1 MEAVFRVKQG
11 SMYEILSKMEDR
23 ISSMGKK
30 LTNKRRLNIQLLTEF
45 VRFKLQVWETQGDSA
60 NLTHLLNSI
69 DVSRMRSVYKA
80 IALREFRSAAKV
92 NLSDTM
98 SVLHCK
104 VFPLMVRDVPFVLL
118 QKVAQQAFD
127 IDLFPEDEDR
137 FRASEL
143 NSHIPPSWFTENP
156 IHKWGENH
164 LKSHSSSLPSQVD
177 HLPDY
182 MHVSFSQSLAVSYE
196 APWVMPAIAG
206 KEHLRQSSSGSC
218 RRRPSLVV
226 PARALKMEGRRQSYK
241 PSPSDG
247 EVFTEIDDGAGTLCV
262 IPNQTEDGFTISR
275 GVLDAMRDWQ
285 HEETQP
291 TKPGIR
297 GGFNDVLEDLFHSP
311 SQPCTRVPTP
321 VKSPRKRSA
330 RGTPVSTKR
339 MKKTASPTLPPSE
352 NTNPNHSKY
361 NSVEGSII
369 GSLLLDSGSTSP
381 PCTSNPARL
390 LRAPGITQS
399 ERAIRKHIRD
409 MDDYHKLN
417 IF

>member
-11 SMYEILSKMEDR
+11 SMYEILSILECN
-23 ISSMGKK
+23 ISSMEKIAH
-30 LTNKRRLNIQLLTEF
+30 KRRLNIELITEF
-45 VRFKLQVWETQGDSA
+45 VRLKLQVWETQGDTA

-69 DVSRMRSVYKA
+69 DVSKMRSLYKA
-80 IALREFRSAAKV
+80 ISLRELRSAAKV
-92 NLSDTM
+92 NSSDTM
-98 SVLHCK
+98 LVLQSK
-104 VFPLMVRDVPFVLL
+104 VFPTMVRDVPFVLL
-118 QKVAQQAFD
+118 QKVAQLAFD

-137 FRASEL
+137 FRASYV
-143 NSHIPPSWFTENP
+143 NSHIPAGWFSENP
-156 IHKWGENH
+156 IHKWSENNP
-164 LKSHSSSLPSQVD
+164 KSHSSLSSLPSHVD
-177 HLPDY
+177 HLPDH
-182 MHVSFSQSLAVSYE
+182 MHVSLSQAVAVSYE
-196 APWVMPAIAG
+196 APWVMPTASG
-206 KEHLRQSSSGSC
+206 KDHLRQSSSGSSS

-241 PSPSDG
+241 PSPSDEG
-247 EVFTEIDDGAGTLCV
+247 MSEKIKGALCV
-262 IPNQTEDGFTISR
+262 IPNETEDGGFTISR

-291 TKPGIR
+291 KPVIA
-297 GGFNDVLEDLFHSP
+297 GGFNEVLEDLLHSP

-339 MKKTASPTLPPSE
+339 MKKTASPPSE
-352 NTNPNHSKY
+352 NHNPNHSY
-361 NSVEGSII
+361 CNSVGESII

-390 LRAPGITQS
+390 IRVPRVTQS